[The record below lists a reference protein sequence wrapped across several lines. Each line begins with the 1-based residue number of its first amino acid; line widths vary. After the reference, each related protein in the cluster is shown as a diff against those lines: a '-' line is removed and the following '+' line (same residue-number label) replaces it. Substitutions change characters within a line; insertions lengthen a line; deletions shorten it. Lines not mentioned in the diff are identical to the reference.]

1 MTPGGGDA
9 RAAVERLAR
18 AARAL
23 ITGHQRPD
31 GDSLG
36 SQLALAE
43 LAGALGV
50 ATVVVNHDPAP
61 STLADLPGAALVAV
75 GASLPSDFPDRFDLV
90 VAVECPELERAG
102 FDGLDRLPIL
112 NIDHHPANPLYGEV
126 NYVDVDAPA
135 TGEMVWRM
143 FRAAAIEP
151 SAAVA
156 TNAFVALS
164 TDTGDF
170 RYGNA
175 TGRAFRAAAEMVDA
189 GASPT
194 AVAQWVHGR
203 RRAAAVHL
211 LGAALSTLRLE
222 ADGRIAVIELDE
234 EDFRRAGASPE
245 DTEDIVNHP
254 RAIDGVRAVVFL
266 KQWERGVVRVSLRST
281 GAVDVR
287 RIAERLGGGGH
298 ANAAGCTVRGDLAS
312 TRELVV
318 AAVREAVEAAS

>member
-1 MTPGGGDA
+1 MTAQPDDA
-9 RAAVERLAR
+9 RAAVARLAR
-18 AARAL
+18 ARRVL
-23 ITGHQRPD
+23 IAGHQRPD

-50 ATVVVNHDPAP
+50 AAVVVNCDPAP
-61 STLADLPGAALVAV
+61 ATLADLPGAELVAV
-75 GASLPSDFPDRFDLV
+75 GATLPPDFPDRFDLV

-102 FDGLDRLPIL
+102 FPGLDRLPVL

-126 NYVDVDAPA
+126 NFVDADAPA
-135 TGEMVWRM
+135 TGEMVWQM

-151 SAAVA
+151 TAAAA
-156 TNAFVALS
+156 TNTFVALS

-175 TGRAFRAAAEMVDA
+175 TARAFRAAAEMVEA
-189 GASPT
+189 GARPT
-194 AVAQWVHGR
+194 VVARWIHGR

-222 ADGRIAVIELDE
+222 DDGRIAVIELDE
-234 EDFRRAGASPE
+234 AAFRRAGAGPE
-245 DTEDIVNHP
+245 DTEDIINLP

-266 KQWERGVVRVSLRST
+266 KQWEPGVVRISLRST
-281 GAVDVR
+281 GGVDVR
-287 RIAERLGGGGH
+287 SVAERLGGGGH
-298 ANAAGCTVRGDLAS
+298 ANAAGCTVRGDLPS
-312 TRELVV
+312 TRELVL
-318 AAVREAVEAAS
+318 AAVRAAVEAAP

>member
-1 MTPGGGDA
+1 MTTGGGDA

-18 AARAL
+18 ATRAL

-75 GASLPSDFPDRFDLV
+75 GTSLPADFPDRFDLV

-151 SAAVA
+151 STAAA
-156 TNAFVALS
+156 TNTFVALS

-194 AVAQWVHGR
+194 VVAQWIHGR

-211 LGAALSTLRLE
+211 LGEALSTLRLE
-222 ADGRIAVIELDE
+222 RDGSIAVIELDE
-234 EDFRRAGASPE
+234 QAFRRSGASPE
-245 DTEDIVNHP
+245 DTEDIINHP
-254 RAIDGVRAVVFL
+254 RTIDGVRAVVFL
-266 KQWERGVVRVSLRST
+266 KQWEPGTVRVSLRS
-281 GAVDVR
+281 ADRVDVR
-287 RIAERLGGGGH
+287 RVAERFGGGGH
-298 ANAAGCTVRGDLAS
+298 TSAAGCTLRGDLAAA
-312 TRELVV
+312 RELVV
-318 AAVREAVEAAS
+318 ATVAEVIGSGS